1 MSTQPLPEAKIREKI
16 RAYLD
21 ENFLY
26 MRPDFVLGDDDQ
38 LLERGVVDSM
48 GIVEMLTYIEEE
60 FGVKAADDEISEAN
74 LGTLRA
80 IARFIASKQSA
91 VPA

>member
-1 MSTQPLPEAKIREKI
+1 MSTPPLSESKIREKV

-48 GIVEMLTYIEEE
+48 GIVEMLTFIEEE

-74 LGTLRA
+74 LGTLRT
-80 IARFIASKQSA
+80 IARFIASKQTVLA
-91 VPA
+91 